1 MALNLS
7 TLTNASTSGTVLTE
21 ALTTADFLDSVPILA
36 NLANRGNKG
45 GDAKQ
50 TVGSNQP
57 KALPLVNGSG
67 YVYLP
72 NVTGNAPAV
81 DFPNVP
87 SSTNYVLTIVADIQ
101 NPSNFHFVTGV
112 NSAHRFAIFT
122 NQFYA
127 PNRGGVTLNSAI
139 TTGLST
145 FVIEGTGS
153 AITLKQNG
161 VTKATVTGSTN
172 GFDVTHISF
181 NGQYGGTSIQ
191 SISGLVKSVVL
202 TVGGTESVNIDFTAT
217 NVRHG
222 DTKFKCATGQVVTIN
237 QSGND
242 PATII
247 KKSVLRFDGVNNGLD
262 GLFASSFDNGYM
274 FAAFSVLGDGG
285 ENYARVFTTNESGQT
300 DVVASSWIWSL
311 RNATSTGIGYY
322 NNGSF
327 YQTHTN
333 MYDDARGDYLHEHK
347 VISGSQKSAINN
359 ADLKTTGNITSL
371 VLDEFHIG
379 ASEIIG
385 DNNAAIDLEYLALF
399 PATITDDQADSVR
412 NYINNRNNVFS
423 LVDNGFYFFDPQ
435 SITDSD
441 LSGATNRLTSS
452 WEGRIVGSDN
462 GDTSRSAYNGTE
474 DDQPTSDKYTLTFA
488 DNTDNLSF
496 SISQAGWQVVGT
508 SLGTFAYRVN
518 NTAVTELNLLGNLG
532 HVSYRLTGDL
542 FGIIL
547 LPESA
552 TGADIEEARK
562 LLIDRGAADGAT
574 GGLFAAWFTRTDIVD
589 FKYINASSVTTVASS
604 FRNCTNLQNFP
615 ALDLRNANNFSYA
628 WNGCAALTSFPAGAK
643 LGTSANNVNFTSAFR
658 DSGLTSFPADID
670 LSAGGMFVDTWR
682 GTNLTSFS
690 TPITGVNSKRLRRAW
705 HSCTALTDFS
715 YNVFANWNPSII
727 LTQVFDS
734 TWDGCTA
741 LTAQSVG
748 NILQGIDASNQFA
761 TVDGNSGSAA
771 IVDAGID
778 IDYNV
783 ATGSL
788 SAATNSAIDSLSGKG
803 WEVYINGVLVI
814 PNILDLAPAAAYSLR
829 SFDSA
834 ADPNVVNVRRSSDN
848 ATSDFK
854 ASEVSDG
861 TLVAFVGAGNDGH
874 VTTWYDQGG
883 TNHATQ
889 STASSQ
895 PKIVDGGTLVTE
907 GGLPAVNFDGTDDHL
922 FTNSAYPTSNNQTS
936 FIAASST
943 TNNGRVA
950 DTRGTG
956 QSGTLVGWQIKFSN
970 TVDVDIIDS
979 GASSLGTTNIIRT
992 GQSLASSLMSLTE
1005 LQSFTNGV
1013 LGDSQTGNLTTFNSG
1028 NPLYLGANV
1037 NGANSQLFN
1046 GLMQEVVLYNTDQSA
1061 NRTGIENNIND
1072 HFDIY

>member
-1 MALNLS
+1 MAINLS

-21 ALTTADFLDSVPILA
+21 ALTTADFLDSVPILT
-36 NLANRGNKG
+36 NLANRGNQG

-50 TVGSNQP
+50 TVGLNQP
-57 KALPLVNGSG
+57 RALPLVNGSG

-81 DFPNVP
+81 TFPNVP
-87 SSTNYVLTIVADIQ
+87 SSTNFVLTIVADVR
-101 NPSNFHFVTGV
+101 NPTDFHFATGAS
-112 NSAHRFAIFT
+112 SAHRFLIYA
-122 NQFYA
+122 NNFYA
-127 PNRGGVTLNSAI
+127 LGTHVSLSSAI
-139 TTGLST
+139 TSGHST
-145 FVIEGTGS
+145 FVIERTGGS
-153 AITLKQNG
+153 TITLKQNG
-161 VTKATVTGSTN
+161 VTKATMTRTN
-172 GFDVTHISF
+172 GFDMTHISF
-181 NGQYGGTSIQ
+181 NGQYTTSAQ
-191 SISGLVKSVVL
+191 PTLGYFKSVVL
-202 TVGGTESVNIDFTAT
+202 TIGGTESLNVDFTAT
-217 NVRHG
+217 NIRHG
-222 DTKFKCATGQVVTIN
+222 DTKFKCLTGQVVTIN

-247 KKSVLRFDGVNNGLD
+247 KKPVLRFDGADDGLNGLLNQTIT
-262 GLFASSFDNGYM
+262 GGYM
-274 FAAFSVLGDGG
+274 FASFSVLGDGG
-285 ENYARVFTTNESGQT
+285 ESFGRIFG
-300 DVVASSWIWSL
+300 L
-311 RNATSTGIGYY
+311 NATGGVDSGAGAVAFRRNGTSNDLMIRY
-322 NNGSF
+322 NGLNVP
-327 YQTHTN
+327 THN
-333 MYDDARGDYLHEHK
+333 DFFDDERGDYLLDVK
-347 VISGSQKSAINN
+347 VSTGSQKSKVNN
-359 ADLKTTGNITSL
+359 ADLVTGSVTGQLNSAG
-371 VLDEFHIG
+371 FSIG
-379 ASEIIG
+379 HG
-385 DNNAAIDLEYLALF
+385 TNGGNDAALDLEFLAVF
-399 PATITDDQADSVR
+399 PASITDAQADDVR

-615 ALDLRNANNFSYA
+615 ALDLRNANNFAYA

-883 TNHATQ
+883 TNHAAQ
-889 STASSQ
+889 ATASSQ

-1072 HFDIY
+1072 HFDIYS